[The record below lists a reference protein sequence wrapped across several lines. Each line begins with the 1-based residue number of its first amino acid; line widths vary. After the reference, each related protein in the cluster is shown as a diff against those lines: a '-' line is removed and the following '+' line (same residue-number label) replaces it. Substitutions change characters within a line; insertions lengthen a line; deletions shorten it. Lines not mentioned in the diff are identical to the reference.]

1 MATSDCCGTPS
12 STGKRSSRY
21 DPAMSE
27 RKPRRGQW
35 ISGLLFVILAVIAI
49 GAIVLQ
55 LSVAGR

>member
-1 MATSDCCGTPS
+1 MTEQ
-12 STGKRSSRY
+12 KR
-21 DPAMSE
+21 
-27 RKPRRGQW
+27 RRGQW